1 MSERE
6 ARVAKNEATSREMNE
21 QIEHAHPRSPDEY
34 FRIFCECGRSECDR
48 VIAIAIAE
56 YEAIRLDA
64 RQFAVIRSHVMP
76 DIEDVVRETERF
88 TVVRKHEGTP
98 AEVAE
103 EVPDPS
109 LEPFGIRPARTNSR
123 TRRSPNGSRAG
134 RR

>member
-1 MSERE
+1 
-6 ARVAKNEATSREMNE
+6 MNE
-21 QIEHAHPRSPDEY
+21 QDRTGTPRSPDEY

-56 YEAIRLDA
+56 YEAIRSDA

-103 EVPDPS
+103 QEDP
-109 LEPFGIRPARTNSR
+109 
-123 TRRSPNGSRAG
+123 RS
-134 RR
+134 

>member
-1 MSERE
+1 MTERE

-21 QIEHAHPRSPDEY
+21 QIEQAHPRSPDEY

-56 YEAIRLDA
+56 YEAI
-64 RQFAVIRSHVMP
+64 QVGRSPVRGNPTHVMP

-103 EVPDPS
+103 REDP
-109 LEPFGIRPARTNSR
+109 
-123 TRRSPNGSRAG
+123 RS
-134 RR
+134 